1 MQSEL
6 RNAPGGSGLSST
18 HKVRTGGG
26 AKGGAPGGAS
36 GGTSPQKGGRRS
48 GASSAAAAGA
58 AAAAADAQTDAQQSA
73 QASSIKEGGAGAGAA
88 PVTSSSSSSPSKG
101 GKNQSS
107 SRPSSREKAPVGS
120 QMTAAERIAAELSRE
135 EGIIL
140 VTCSACRVIKSSL
153 LYGSH
158 SMLRASFIFSPLLM
172 RLLTAPT
179 FCYRCNSPRNATKST
194 EPVA

>member
-1 MQSEL
+1 MQSKL
-6 RNAPGGSGLSST
+6 RNAPGGTGLSST
-18 HKVRTGGG
+18 HKVRTG
-26 AKGGAPGGAS
+26 GGAPGGAS

-48 GASSAAAAGA
+48 GASSATAAGA

-73 QASSIKEGGAGAGAA
+73 QASSIKEGGVGAGAA
-88 PVTSSSSSSPSKG
+88 QVTSSSSSSSSPSKG